1 MPNEAQYELRYIFE
15 HKLSSDYYSLDCG
28 GADGHEVKS
37 DFIYALSMN
46 GELSVFQN
54 ETRVFQVHMPDML
67 FPSPLVYSSLS
78 DAIYIQ
84 SRAMV
89 ISSFAQAFTGL
100 KWACHVTCTYNSS
113 V

>member
-1 MPNEAQYELRYIFE
+1 MGQAQYELRYIFE

-37 DFIYALSMN
+37 DFIYALSMD

-67 FPSPLVYSSLS
+67 FPSPLVYSAVA

-84 SRAMV
+84 SRTMV
-89 ISSFAQAFTGL
+89 ISSFAQALTGL
-100 KWACHVTCTYNSS
+100 KYMSCNVCNL
-113 V
+113 